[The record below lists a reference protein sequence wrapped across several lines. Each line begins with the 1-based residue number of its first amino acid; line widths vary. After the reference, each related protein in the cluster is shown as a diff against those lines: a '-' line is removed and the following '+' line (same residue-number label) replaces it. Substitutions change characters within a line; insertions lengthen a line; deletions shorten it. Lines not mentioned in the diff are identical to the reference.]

1 MKIGII
7 GAGHIGKIHI
17 KCIQKIKHFELV
29 GVCDVDEG
37 VRKSIAKEYKVPVYS
52 QLDELLDLCDVV
64 DIVTPTSTHF
74 SIAKKALLRGKH
86 VFIEKPISTAAIEA
100 LQLHE
105 LATENNCKIQV
116 GHVERFNPAF
126 SAAVSNANMNPM
138 FIEGH
143 RLAQFNPRGTDVSVI
158 LDLMIHDLD
167 LITTLVKSEVDQ
179 VHANGVAVVSNTPD
193 ICNARIEF
201 KNGCVVNLT
210 ASRISLKNMRKLRLF
225 QPNSYVSIDMLEKEL
240 QIVDMHS
247 VDPKNE
253 NAFELETGNGKKWI
267 EIKMPEIK
275 SNNAILE
282 ELKDF
287 HKAIKNDSPVVI
299 SALDAYKSMQIAQ
312 RIAQCVDASI
322 RKIEK

>member
-1 MKIGII
+1 MKIGVI

-17 KCIQKIKHFELV
+17 KCIKQIEHFELV
-29 GVCDVDEG
+29 GVCDVDES
-37 VRKSIAKEYKVPVYS
+37 VRKHIAKEFEVPVYS
-52 QLDELLDLCDVV
+52 KLDELLDICDVV

-74 SIAKKALLRGKH
+74 SIAKKSLLRGKH
-86 VFIEKPISTAAIEA
+86 VFVEKPISTAAIEA

-105 LATENNCKIQV
+105 LATQNNCKIQV

-126 SAAVSNANMNPM
+126 SAAVRNSKMNPM

-167 LITTLVKSEVDQ
+167 LITTLVKSEVVQ
-179 VHANGVAVVSNTPD
+179 VYANGVAVVSNTPD

-201 KNGCVVNLT
+201 ENGCVVNLT
-210 ASRISLKNMRKLRLF
+210 ASRISLKDMRKLRLF

-240 QIVDMHS
+240 QIVDMHNEA
-247 VDPKNE
+247 PKSDHV
-253 NAFELETGNGKKWI
+253 FELETGNGKKWI

-275 SNNAILE
+275 STNAILE

-287 HKAIKNDSPVVI
+287 HKAIKENTPVII

-312 RIAQCVDASI
+312 RIAQCVDDSI
-322 RKIEK
+322 SKIKN

>member
-17 KCIQKIKHFELV
+17 KCVKQIKHFELV
-29 GVCDVDEG
+29 GVCDVDEKT
-37 VRKSIAKEYKVPVYS
+37 RKSIAKEYKVEVYS

-74 SIAKKALLRGKH
+74 WIAKKALLRGKH
-86 VFIEKPISTAAIEA
+86 VFIEKPISTVAIEA

-126 SAAVSNANMNPM
+126 SAAMSNSNMNPM

-167 LITTLVKSEVDQ
+167 LITTLVKSEVEQ

-312 RIAQCVDASI
+312 RIAQCVDDSI
-322 RKIEK
+322 RKIKN